1 MTSVQIDRQ
10 AENFGFRLENVEMD
24 GVMVWQWHRGRR
36 HSPPFLNA
44 DAARSWMDEALR
56 TASLFND

>member
-1 MTSVQIDRQ
+1 MTSVQIDHQ
-10 AENFGFRLENVEMD
+10 ALDFGFRLVEVQMD

-36 HSPPFLNA
+36 HSPPFLNK
-44 DAARSWMDEALR
+44 DAARSWMDEAIR